1 MRLRLIIALILVA
14 LVATFALQNLSE
26 SNVRFLGW
34 RWDVPT
40 TFLFLVTFISGLIA
54 GWILGAFGK
63 RRQGKEEAKTEEA
76 KSAGK

>member
-1 MRLRLIIALILVA
+1 VWLIIALILVA

-40 TFLFLVTFISGLIA
+40 TFLLLITFIVGLIA
-54 GWILGAFGK
+54 GWILAACGK
-63 RRQGKEEAKTEEA
+63 RRQGKGETKTEEA